1 MLGGFRT
8 ARNLG
13 IAQVRQLVPSANM
26 GLAYGVTETVG
37 GTAVVLAPIL
47 AGLLYT
53 NNPILMYAI
62 GFGLIVISIVI
73 SGRFSPKP
81 SDYEISPNS
90 GDPQS
95 AANPTGESAG

>member
-1 MLGGFRT
+1 
-8 ARNLG
+8 
-13 IAQVRQLVPSANM
+13 
-26 GLAYGVTETVG
+26 
-37 GTAVVLAPIL
+37 
-47 AGLLYT
+47 
-53 NNPILMYAI
+53 MYAI